1 MANGGIIGT
10 VNNPTSTTATG
21 VWQQEEQYEAK
32 VTDTWPQRA
41 LFTTKSCRFNDGSSD
56 NLSRSTG
63 TPSSRQKFT
72 FSTWIKLSSV
82 SGNRSIFNI
91 ETDGNTTLFFMVKNG
106 DQLHF
111 VDYNSSAEKAKLT
124 TTAVYRDPS
133 AWYHVVLRLDSTQG
147 TNTNRCRLYVNG
159 EQITSF
165 SATVYPSQ
173 NYNFTNNV
181 GNTRIGVSQG
191 NANYW
196 DGYITE
202 SIFIDGQSLAPTS
215 FGVAN
220 SDGVWTPIIYSGTY
234 GTSGFNLQF
243 EDAAALGTDSSPNG
257 NTFTV
262 NNLTS
267 IDQSTDY
274 PVVNYSTFNPL
285 SKNDAGT
292 VTFSNGNL
300 TVAHSGSDSRYAA
313 YSAIGAANGKW
324 YMEIKIDAMSGTDV
338 IVGVGS
344 NVEEINRLG
353 TYYGTGSDPTS
364 VGYFASD
371 GDKYI
376 DDVASSYGNSFAV
389 GDIIGIAM
397 DLDNNKLY
405 FSKNGTFQN
414 SGNPTSGATGTGAI
428 ALTANLT
435 YFMGASHATT
445 TTRTSTYSGN
455 FGSPS
460 FAISS
465 SNADGNGYGN
475 FEYAV
480 PSGYYALNTAN
491 LAEFG

>member
-234 GTSGFNLQF
+234 GTNGFNLQF